1 MRWLQLY
8 LRGLKKFVVDHE
20 FIEVVLSP
28 VEIDL
33 YWGLIGIQCI
43 LQANIEIP
51 VREKKTKQKNTW
63 LILIPKEL
71 LHLKNDPSV
80 MWFVSFF
87 NVTQRKQIYR
97 KKVFISVSI
106 EAYKN

>member
-1 MRWLQLY
+1 MA
-8 LRGLKKFVVDHE
+8 LKKFVVDHE

-51 VREKKTKQKNTW
+51 VREKKNTW

-71 LHLKNDPSV
+71 VHLKNDPSA
-80 MWFVSFF
+80 MWFVFF
-87 NVTQRKQIYR
+87 
-97 KKVFISVSI
+97 F
-106 EAYKN
+106 